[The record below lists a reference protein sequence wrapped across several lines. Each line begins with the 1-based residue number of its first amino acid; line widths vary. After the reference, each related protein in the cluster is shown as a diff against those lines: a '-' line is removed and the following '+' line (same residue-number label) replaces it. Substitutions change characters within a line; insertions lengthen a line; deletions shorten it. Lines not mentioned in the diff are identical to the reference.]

1 MFAFWQIQNPLSL
14 TVTSNCKTTDMAEF
28 QSESTSP
35 LDPIFDLLLSVGYA
49 DARKTDISASKRLSD
64 GLAWCV
70 TAVNSD
76 GPRFD
81 EVPDDETLTQQEE
94 IEIGKQGI
102 EESLRSMGCP
112 HSLEASQ
119 IETLDGNAVFPVVQW
134 LVNRIRLSL
143 SDDENQQELN
153 VMSQLKLLRERIDKE
168 GASIAVQKLISLME
182 SLKHL
187 ERQESEFQPNCNV
200 THLELQAE
208 VIELE
213 GRIASGCDSKSLSHS
228 LNQSF
233 IEPLEKLN
241 SAKKELAARYRSIV
255 AVKRQLDDVPSQS
268 ELIQYERRFS
278 ELYVHIQEKLRQTRK
293 CYGTY
298 NALLE
303 IKELMLK
310 ETSLLNS
317 ISSQF
322 QDAITSTAGRMKLID
337 SMEGI
342 VKSSQQKLD
351 KVQLGLLEEQKVCD
365 ALKQRYAV
373 AVAEQ
378 RHCYSLLKAFQE
390 ECAMNEKLR
399 CQTSI

>member
-1 MFAFWQIQNPLSL
+1 
-14 TVTSNCKTTDMAEF
+14 MAEF
-28 QSESTSP
+28 QSESTSS
-35 LDPIFDLLLSVGYA
+35 LDPILDLLLSVGYA
-49 DARKTDISASKRLSD
+49 DARKTDISASKRLSG

-70 TAVNSD
+70 AAVNSD

-94 IEIGKQGI
+94 MQGI

-112 HSLEASQ
+112 HSLEAYQ
-119 IETLDGNAVFPVVQW
+119 IETLDCNAIFPVVQW
-134 LVNRIRLSL
+134 LVYRIRLSL

-153 VMSQLKLLRERIDKE
+153 VMNQLKLLRERIDKE

-187 ERQESEFQPNCNV
+187 ERQESEFQLNCNV
-200 THLELQAE
+200 TRLELQAE

-241 SAKKELAARYRSIV
+241 SAKRELAARYRAIV

-390 ECAMNEKLR
+390 ECALNEKLR
-399 CQTSI
+399 CQTSV

>member
-1 MFAFWQIQNPLSL
+1 
-14 TVTSNCKTTDMAEF
+14 MAEF
-28 QSESTSP
+28 QSESTSS
-35 LDPIFDLLLSVGYA
+35 LDPILDLLLSVGYA
-49 DARKTDISASKRLSD
+49 DARKTDISASKRLSG

-70 TAVNSD
+70 AAVNSD

-112 HSLEASQ
+112 HSLEAYQ
-119 IETLDGNAVFPVVQW
+119 IETLDCNAIFPVVQW
-134 LVNRIRLSL
+134 LVYRIRLSL

-153 VMSQLKLLRERIDKE
+153 VMNQLKLLRERIDKE

-182 SLKHL
+182 SLKVCRLSVQFVQHL
-187 ERQESEFQPNCNV
+187 ERQESEFQLNCNV
-200 THLELQAE
+200 TRLELQAE

-241 SAKKELAARYRSIV
+241 SAKRELAARYRAIV

-390 ECAMNEKLR
+390 ECALNEKLR
-399 CQTSI
+399 CQTSV

>member
-1 MFAFWQIQNPLSL
+1 
-14 TVTSNCKTTDMAEF
+14 MAEF

-94 IEIGKQGI
+94 IEIGKQRI

-119 IETLDGNAVFPVVQW
+119 IETLDCNAVFPVVQW

-153 VMSQLKLLRERIDKE
+153 VMNQLKLLRERIDKE

-200 THLELQAE
+200 TRLELQAE

-241 SAKKELAARYRSIV
+241 SAKKELAARYRAIV

>member
-1 MFAFWQIQNPLSL
+1 
-14 TVTSNCKTTDMAEF
+14 MAE
-28 QSESTSP
+28 SETPISLS
-35 LDPIFDLLLSVGYA
+35 PIFDLLLSVGYA
-49 DARKTDISASKRLSD
+49 DARKTDISASDKLA
-64 GLAWCV
+64 GGIAWCV
-70 TAVNSD
+70 EAVNSA

-81 EVPDDETLTQQEE
+81 VFPDETLTQQEE
-94 IEIGKQGI
+94 IEIGKRI
-102 EESLRSMGCP
+102 EESLSSMGCP

-119 IETLDGNAVFPVVQW
+119 IETLDCKAIFPVVQW
-134 LVNRIRLSL
+134 LVNRLR
-143 SDDENQQELN
+143 DENQQELN
-153 VMSQLKLLRERIDKE
+153 VMNKLKLLRERIDKE
-168 GASIAVQKLISLME
+168 GANIAVQKLISLME
-182 SLKHL
+182 SLKNL
-187 ERQESEFQPNCNV
+187 ERQESALLPNCNV
-200 THLELQAE
+200 KRLELQAE
-208 VIELE
+208 VIEIE
-213 GRIASGCDSKSLSHS
+213 GRIANGCDSKSLSHT

-241 SAKKELAARYRSIV
+241 SAKMELAARYRAIV
-255 AVKRQLDDVPSQS
+255 AVKRQLDDVPVQS

-293 CYGTY
+293 YYGTY

-342 VKSSQQKLD
+342 VKSSQQKLE

-365 ALKQRYAV
+365 ALKQRYVV

-378 RHCYSLLKAFQE
+378 RHCYGLLKALQE
-390 ECAMNEKLR
+390 ECAKNEKLG
-399 CQTSI
+399 CQSCV